1 VRITP
6 LGGCGEFGLHSTL
19 LQSGGEA
26 ILVDAGLAFPDE
38 DTPGV
43 DHLVPEY
50 SALAGAGLQ
59 AIFLT
64 HGHEDHVGAL
74 AWALREGQA
83 PVYGT
88 PMTIALAK
96 NRLEEY
102 GVRADLRPFHGGE
115 RITAGGFAVSAF
127 AMRHSVPGALGL
139 LVEAGGARAFLTGDH
154 KGPDGQLPHEVD
166 VMLGDSTGAL
176 RPGRAPDET
185 DVARALAA
193 TLDKI
198 PRERR
203 VVVTLFASN
212 VERVQALID
221 VAARAGRT
229 VGVVGRSLR
238 NATDAAR
245 RLGLLRAPGDVWLS
259 PHDANLVL
267 ATGGQGEEGAALAR
281 IAGGIHPDVALT
293 PGDYVIL
300 SGRPVPGNERA
311 VARLSDALA
320 ERGLVVLDTSDL
332 HATGHGCRDD
342 LSDIIHKVAPTCV
355 VPMHGGPRH
364 LHAHAELALSAGAD
378 SWVVRNGQS
387 HEIVAGA
394 LRPAGTLPVGR
405 HAIEGGKIVPDSIV
419 RARRAAARG
428 GVVSIAGDHVVLE
441 GISGVSIDD
450 VRAAFREEGEVGV
463 RRVVRRVTGRRPL
476 VIVHT

>member
-1 VRITP
+1 MRITP

-19 LQSGGEA
+19 LQSGGES

-74 AWALREGQA
+74 AWALRAAAA

-88 PMTIALAK
+88 PMTLALAEK
-96 NRLEEY
+96 RLDEY
-102 GVRADLRPFHGGE
+102 GTKADLRPFHGGE
-115 RITAGGFAVSAF
+115 RVSAGGFGVTAF

-139 LVEAGGARAFLTGDH
+139 LCEAGGARAFLTGDH
-154 KGPDGQLPHEVD
+154 KGADGELPHEVD
-166 VMLGDSTGAL
+166 VMFGDSTGAL
-176 RPGRAPDET
+176 RPGRAPDEA
-185 DVARALAA
+185 DVARSLAKALGS
-193 TLDKI
+193 I

-212 VERVQALID
+212 VERVQALVD

-245 RLGLLRAPGDVWLS
+245 RLGLLRAPGDVWVS
-259 PHDANLVL
+259 PSSANLVL

-281 IAGGIHPDVALT
+281 IAGGIHPEVILS
-293 PGDYVIL
+293 PGDTIIL

-320 ERGLVVLDTSDL
+320 ERGLHVLDASDL

-342 LSDIIHKVAPTCV
+342 LSDIIRTVAPTCV
-355 VPMHGGPRH
+355 VPMHGGARH
-364 LHAHAELALSAGAD
+364 LHAHAELALAAGAD

-387 HEIVAGA
+387 HEIIGGA
-394 LRPAGTLPVGR
+394 LRPAGTLAVGR
-405 HAIEGGKIVPDSIV
+405 HAIEGGKVVPDSIV
-419 RARRAAARG
+419 RARRSAARG

-441 GISGVSIDD
+441 GISGVSTDD
-450 VRAAFREEGEVGV
+450 IRAAFREEAEVGV
-463 RRVVRRVTGRRPL
+463 RRLVRRVTGRRPL

>member
-1 VRITP
+1 
-6 LGGCGEFGLHSTL
+6 LHSTL
-19 LQSGGEA
+19 LQSGSEA

-50 SALAGAGLQ
+50 SALAGAGVA

-74 AWALREGQA
+74 AWALRAAAA

-88 PMTIALAK
+88 PMTLALAK
-96 NRLEEY
+96 NRLDEY
-102 GVRADLRPFHGGE
+102 GMKADLRPFHAGE
-115 RITAGGFAVSAF
+115 RVAAAAFSVTAFS
-127 AMRHSVPGALGL
+127 MRHSVPGALGL
-139 LVEAGGARAFLTGDH
+139 LVEAGGVRTFLTGDH
-154 KGPDGQLPHEVD
+154 KGAEGALPHEVD

-176 RPGRAPDET
+176 RAGRAPDEL
-185 DVARALAA
+185 DVARALAT
-193 TLDKI
+193 TLDQI

-212 VERVQALID
+212 VERVQALVD
-221 VAARAGRT
+221 VAARANRT

-245 RLGLLRAPGDVWLS
+245 RLGLLRAPGGVWVAPS
-259 PHDANLVL
+259 SANLVL

-281 IAGGIHPDVALT
+281 IAGGIHPEVALT
-293 PGDYVIL
+293 PGDYVVL

-320 ERGLVVLDTSDL
+320 ERGLVVLDASDL

-342 LSDIIHKVAPTCV
+342 LSDMIRTVAPTCV
-355 VPMHGGPRH
+355 VPMHGGARH

-378 SWVVRNGQS
+378 SWVVRDGQS
-387 HEIVAGA
+387 HEIGGGG
-394 LRPAGTLPVGR
+394 LRPAGSLPVGR
-405 HAIEGGKIVPDSIV
+405 HAIEGGKIVPDEIV

-428 GVVSIAGDHVVLE
+428 GVVSIAGEHVILE
-441 GISGVSIDD
+441 GISGVVPDD
-450 VRAAFREEGEVGV
+450 VRAAFRAEGEVGV
-463 RRVVRRVTGRRPL
+463 RRLVRRATGRRPL